1 MFGYF
6 FAKNLFYPCIYFF
19 QMNLGVRTGV
29 ISSRFCANRPL
40 SIYYIISKFSLIMT
54 LREHERIEY
63 TRSRSWIYLG
73 LGIQFPLSVSSRPH
87 WKLKLDYEPLF
98 GTERV
103 ALLPRAGHERAAKI
117 EPMPSWK
124 TVYSR
129 QLCGWFGGRR
139 AGCSTKL
146 FGGCSTSKTLA
157 VSFLTLSLSD
167 PFKIRFYGAKL
178 HQGIVLITF

>member
-1 MFGYF
+1 MFGYI

-73 LGIQFPLSVSSRPH
+73 LGIQFPLSVSSTASLKAKARLRAAFRDWESRAPPPSRTRESGENWAH
-87 WKLKLDYEPLF
+87 AKLKNSLF
-98 GTERV
+98 SATLWLVRRE
-103 ALLPRAGHERAAKI
+103 A
-117 EPMPSWK
+117 SW
-124 TVYSR
+124 
-129 QLCGWFGGRR
+129 
-139 AGCSTKL
+139 
-146 FGGCSTSKTLA
+146 
-157 VSFLTLSLSD
+157 
-167 PFKIRFYGAKL
+167 
-178 HQGIVLITF
+178 VLNKAFWGMFHLI